1 MQPERGLMSIM
12 AKRIFSLI
20 LCICVLLSAGALYA
34 GATTDVCFISVND
47 TLLELNSMP
56 YFKNGV
62 TYIPYWVFSNFG
74 IGYTY
79 FNEGSTAM
87 VYLGKK
93 VMFFNLVSG
102 ETYDINDTEYS
113 AQAVFRNGIV
123 YLPVQFMQDYFQTFV
138 YTYIQGNKYGNIAR
152 LKDSTVVLSDSD
164 FLKAASSL
172 MRSRYNAYISSIAP
186 TPSPSPTPVV
196 TPSPE
201 ISHEGVP
208 VYLSFIGLPGD
219 AVFSALRAYNANAC
233 FYLTAEDIRSNPDIV
248 RRLDCEG
255 YNIGILCYENV
266 SQEYAEASKLL
277 FEAARAK
284 TVMVTAIDENA
295 AELAA
300 AAEEIGLSFWHYNL
314 DALYEED
321 EVAYHSAL
329 TSVMDDRR
337 TETSV
342 FFTCGKTTEG
352 LLRPFLHYLF
362 DEKYSITCPDNTDIW
377 SFE

>member
-1 MQPERGLMSIM
+1 MLPERGLMSIM
-12 AKRIFSLI
+12 AKRIFSLV

-87 VYLGKK
+87 VYQGKK

-113 AQAVFRNGIV
+113 AQAVFRGGIV
-123 YLPVQFMQDYFQTFV
+123 YLPVQFMQDYFQSFS
-138 YTYIQGNKYGNIAR
+138 YTYIQGTKYGNIAR
-152 LKDSTVVLSDSD
+152 LKDSSVVLSDSD

-172 MRSRYNAYISSIAP
+172 MRSRYNAYISSI

-208 VYLSFIGLPGD
+208 VYLNFIGLPSD
-219 AVFSALRAYNANAC
+219 VIISTLRTYNADAC
-233 FYLTAEDIRSNPDIV
+233 FYLTAEDIRSAPDTV
-248 RRLDCEG
+248 RRLNCEG
-255 YNIGILCYENV
+255 YNIGILCSENIA
-266 SQEYAEASKLL
+266 SEYTEASQLL
-277 FEAARAK
+277 FEAARTT
-284 TVMVTAIDENA
+284 TVMVTAIGENA
-295 AELAA
+295 AELAV
-300 AAEEIGLSFWHYNL
+300 AAEESDLSFWYYNL

-321 EVAYHSAL
+321 EIAYYSSL
-329 TSVMDDRR
+329 TSIMDDRR
-337 TETSV
+337 IETSV
-342 FFTCGKTTEG
+342 FFTCGKTTES
-352 LLRPFLHYLF
+352 LLRSFLHYLF
-362 DEKYSITCPDNTDIW
+362 NEKYSITCPGNTDVW